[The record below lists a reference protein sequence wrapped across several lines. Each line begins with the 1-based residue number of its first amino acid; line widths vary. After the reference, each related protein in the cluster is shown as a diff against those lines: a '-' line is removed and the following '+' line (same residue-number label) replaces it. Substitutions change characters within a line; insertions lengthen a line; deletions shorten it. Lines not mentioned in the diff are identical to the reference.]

1 MSWASKFRSGMTLPH
16 RHLLGN
22 EVDELEIVDMPTDRG
37 CSTIVIRIFPDVS
50 GAKSMRPLLRDR
62 V

>member
-1 MSWASKFRSGMTLPH
+1 MTLPH